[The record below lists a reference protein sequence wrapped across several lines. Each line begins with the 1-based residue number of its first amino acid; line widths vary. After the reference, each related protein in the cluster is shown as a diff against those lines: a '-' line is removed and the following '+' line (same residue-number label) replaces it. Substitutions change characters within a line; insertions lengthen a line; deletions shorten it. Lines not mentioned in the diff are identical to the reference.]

1 MTDLCHYDFTGSSYV
16 RASAKPW
23 MFVLSLALH
32 AQLIP
37 VQTNLL
43 TAKSFIPNK
52 LRLLFPDWYL
62 SACCVGDAAF
72 LDMVLL

>member
-1 MTDLCHYDFTGSSYV
+1 
-16 RASAKPW
+16 

-43 TAKSFIPNK
+43 TGKSFIPNK